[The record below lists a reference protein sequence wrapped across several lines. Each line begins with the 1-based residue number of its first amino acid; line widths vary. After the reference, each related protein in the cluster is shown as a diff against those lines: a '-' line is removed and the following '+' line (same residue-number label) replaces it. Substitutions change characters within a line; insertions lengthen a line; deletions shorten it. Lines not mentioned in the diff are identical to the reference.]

1 MLHHSIVVGWAV
13 TPTSLFALPG
23 LFYWQLS
30 VLDSGTESGAQLWCS
45 TLAQNRALSSPR
57 GKYSRCTVGAF
68 RMCKGPKTCESLAPL
83 QGNCNT
89 RPICFIS
96 CAAWVSRCPKT
107 NPFLPPTRCMEEGI
121 RAERIF
127 MDKFMADLE
136 QFSEEAG
143 GYGSRVWEVWKIG
156 RVITQAIY
164 QHSTPITRSLSPEN
178 YPLKCPHLVMLPLL
192 GPLEPRSIRL

>member
-23 LFYWQLS
+23 LFYWQLW
-30 VLDSGTESGAQLWCS
+30 VLARLWYRIWCS
-45 TLAQNRALSSPR
+45 TLVQNRALSSPR

-136 QFSEEAG
+136 QFSGEAG
-143 GYGSRVWEVWKIG
+143 RYGSQVWGVWKIG
-156 RVITQAIY
+156 EEGHHTGDLPTLYTHY
-164 QHSTPITRSLSPEN
+164 QIPIPWKLSLKMPAFGNVTSSGTPWT
-178 YPLKCPHLVMLPLL
+178 KVH
-192 GPLEPRSIRL
+192 